1 MQLTPSQIGQITE
14 LKCQTYLIEHGFNV
28 LLPIGNYLRYDLV
41 IEKDSK
47 FYRIQCKHA
56 TELET
61 GFRVRTRYDKRN
73 NGKVIKET
81 YSTEDI
87 DYFMTEHKG
96 KFYLFPPFGTNETTF
111 WTVATRLSTQKKAK
125 DFLAEDIL
133 SQL

>member
-61 GFRVRTRYDKRN
+61 GFRVRTHYDKRDS
-73 NGKVIKET
+73 GKVVKEK
-81 YSTEDI
+81 YSEEDV

-96 KFYLFPPFGTNETTF
+96 KFYLFPPFGTHETTF
-111 WTVATRLSTQKKAK
+111 WTVATRSATQKKAQ

>member
-14 LKCQTYLIEHGFNV
+14 LKCQTYLIEHGFDV

-61 GFRVRTRYDKRN
+61 GFRVRTHYDKRD
-73 NGKVIKET
+73 NGKVVKEK
-81 YSTEDI
+81 YSEEDV

-96 KFYLFPPFGTNETTF
+96 KFYLFPPFGTHETTF
-111 WTVATRLSTQKKAK
+111 WTVATRSATQKKAQ